1 MELDRIYAT
10 AKRLKQSLDCSQQRA
25 EYMASVLAL
34 EDTVSEDSFELLAE
48 IRAFHQ
54 AFALFPEE
62 R

>member
-1 MELDRIYAT
+1 MELDRIYAG
-10 AKRLKQSLDCSQQRA
+10 ARRFKQRLHCSEQRA

-34 EDTVSEDSFELLAE
+34 ENTVSKDSFELLAE

-54 AFALFPEE
+54 AFALLPKK